1 MTHCPSSEQLQRLLA
16 DQLAGSEAE
25 AIEAHVETCA
35 GCQQALEQLTSSP
48 DAFMGRGPVSCG
60 DSGGDFLR
68 RLERCPPASPSPPP
82 GSGGGAVLAHD
93 SPTLSLPL
101 GTTSDYHGAG
111 TIPPGKAGPPRIV
124 GTRLQ
129 LASEIQALLH
139 QRSRLISL
147 LLLLAWGLVWTHK
160 FFRFRMT
167 PDTVWFNVVPGAVFL
182 AFMIALTATLWWAP
196 RNGSLRQMRAI
207 EVLAFT
213 VTSAF
218 FLWENYFN
226 IYRPG
231 DMGGLMHRYVQRD
244 LSEMTILAR
253 YTSFVWC
260 MMIVA
265 YGIFIPNTL
274 RRCAA
279 MTGTVA
285 CTVLAMNVVC
295 GLWDATIPR
304 PYLVSYVG
312 EMATF
317 LAMAVGYAVYGSH
330 KISVLRRQAFEA
342 RRLGQYQVKHRLGAG
357 GMGEVYL
364 AEHVLLRRPCALK
377 LIRPER
383 AGDPTSLARFEREV
397 QATAALTHPNI
408 VEIFDYGRA
417 DDGTFYYAMEYL
429 PGLSLQQ
436 LVRRHGALPP
446 ARAVHLLRQVCAALQ
461 QAHAAGLVHRDVK
474 PGNVL
479 VCQRGG
485 RHDVAKLLDFGLVR
499 SHGLAG
505 DEEKLTRDGAIA
517 GTPAY
522 MSPELAA
529 GKGDLDARSDL
540 YGLGAVAYFLLTGR
554 PPFVRGSAV
563 QTLAAHLAE
572 PVVAPDRHR
581 PEVPADLQ
589 AVVLRC
595 LEKDPARR
603 FPDAGTLD
611 QALARCGCAGQW
623 TGEQAAAWWRDS
635 AAGEQREAG
644 EGVGART

>member
-1 MTHCPSSEQLQRLLA
+1 MTRCPSSEQLQRLLA
-16 DQLAGSEAE
+16 DRLAGPEAE
-25 AIEAHVETCA
+25 AVEAHVETCA
-35 GCQQALEQLTSSP
+35 GCQQALEQLSRGP
-48 DAFMGRGPVSCG
+48 DARTGPRPMSL
-60 DSGGDFLR
+60 DETGGDFLR
-68 RLERCPPASPSPPP
+68 RLERRPPAALAPRPPAP
-82 GSGGGAVLAHD
+82 
-93 SPTLSLPL
+93 PQPL
-101 GTTSDYHGAG
+101 GSTDDHHSAR
-111 TIPPGKAGPPRIV
+111 TILPGQPEPPPRIV

-129 LASEIQALLH
+129 PASEIQALLH
-139 QRSRLISL
+139 QRLRLLCL
-147 LLLLAWGLVWTHK
+147 LFVIGWGLVWTHK
-160 FFRFRMT
+160 FFRLQMT
-167 PDTVWFNVVPGAVFL
+167 PDTVWFIMVPGGVLLAIEIAVAAIL
-182 AFMIALTATLWWAP
+182 WAP
-196 RNGSLRQMRAI
+196 RSRSIRSLRVYELLGVVAA
-207 EVLAFT
+207 VAFL
-213 VTSAF
+213 
-218 FLWENYFN
+218 LWENYFT

-231 DMGGLMHRYVQRD
+231 DTGGWVHRYVQRD
-244 LSEMTILAR
+244 LSEIATLAR
-253 YTSFVWC
+253 HVSVPWC
-260 MMIVA
+260 LVIVG
-265 YGIFIPNTL
+265 YGIFVPNTL

-279 MTGTVA
+279 VAGSAAGTI
-285 CTVLAMNVVC
+285 LALNLAG
-295 GLWDATIPR
+295 GLWDETVPR
-304 PYLVSYVG
+304 PYLFSYVA
-312 EMATF
+312 E
-317 LAMAVGYAVYGSH
+317 LAIWLTVAVGYAVYGSH